1 MNERRWGRIGL
12 AAALVVAVVA
22 AGGCTALPTGG
33 QPVPAPVRPAFG
45 AGSGGCCGLIVR
57 GPEPDW
63 SPEQIVNGFLL
74 ASAKPA
80 HNFAL
85 AREYLAP
92 GKTRNSWRPGSEVTI
107 LAGAPK
113 VSKLSGRLN
122 GPGGAT
128 VSVTGQE
135 MATLKGTQY
144 IPAASGDQPAPPQ
157 DFSLVLVKGQPLIGA
172 LPSTTNLLLT
182 DNLFHLVYT
191 ARDLYYDGL
200 RSSSLVPSPVFVPA
214 SSNLAQTLVDDLLSN
229 PPGDLHNAMA
239 TSFQPGMR
247 FGPVEVAPGKT
258 AIVNLHVPEGVSPK
272 AYPGMA
278 GQLVAT
284 LTSGGYGPRLFDA
297 VKLKINGTLWYPQRG
312 GPVLTLAT
320 AGLGLPHPA
329 RNGPLYYI
337 DATGGVRA
345 LPRLASSS
353 VPVPAAAD
361 AAWARLSSVAVSPD
375 GKYRYLAG
383 LGQSGDAVYTAAL
396 KPAAQPGERSSA
408 GQLRERLVGTG
419 FTSLSWDNEDDLWVV
434 GRVGHKPGV
443 WVLHSGR
450 GAPVPV
456 GPTEALERVTSVR
469 VAPDGVRVAML
480 VGRGAKARMEVGY
493 IRHNGPYGFSITHL
507 HVLGPSLFGVTAMTW
522 FDEDHLVAAARI
534 NPSAYQPSPA
544 EPPLQLW
551 EVPVDGD
558 SATPL
563 HSQQA
568 GVTSITAAG
577 PDSPLYLTAN
587 GKLLKSLRLGE
598 PWTSVTAG
606 QAAGYP
612 G

>member
-1 MNERRWGRIGL
+1 MRL

-33 QPVPAPVRPAFG
+33 QPVSAPVRPAFG

-63 SPEQIVNGFLL
+63 SPERIVNGFLL

-92 GKTRNSWRPGSEVTI
+92 GKTRNSWRPGSAVTI
-107 LAGAPK
+107 LAGAPR
-113 VSKLSGRLN
+113 VSMQSGRLN

-128 VSVTGQE
+128 VAVTGQE

-144 IPAASGDQPAPPQ
+144 TPAASGDQPAPTQ
-157 DFSLVLVKGQPLIGA
+157 EFSVVVVKGQPLIGA
-172 LPSTTNLLLT
+172 LPSTGLLLT
-182 DNLFHLVYT
+182 DNLFHEVYT

-200 RSSSLVPSPVFVPA
+200 RTSGLVPSPVFVPA
-214 SSNLAQTLVDDLLSN
+214 SSNVAQSLVRDLLSN
-229 PPGDLHNAMA
+229 PPGELRQALT

-258 AIVNLHVPEGVSPK
+258 AIVNLHVPAGTSPK
-272 AYPGMA
+272 AYAGMA

-284 LTSGGYGPRLFDA
+284 LTSAGYGPRLFDA
-297 VKLKINGTLWYPQRG
+297 VKLKINGTLYYPPQG

-320 AGLGLPHPA
+320 PKLGLPHPA
-329 RNGPLYYI
+329 GHGPLYYI

-345 LPRLASSS
+345 LGRQASGS
-353 VPVPAAAD
+353 VAVPAAAD
-361 AAWARLSSVAVSPD
+361 AAWARLGSVAVSPD
-375 GKYRYLAG
+375 GKNLAG
-383 LGQSGDAVYTAAL
+383 LGQPGDAVYTAVL
-396 KPAAQPGERSSA
+396 KSAPQPEERTSA
-408 GQLRERLVGTG
+408 GQLRERLGGAG
-419 FTSLSWDNEDDLWVV
+419 FTSLSWDNLDDLWVV
-434 GRVGHKPGV
+434 GQVGHEPGV
-443 WVLHSGR
+443 WVLSGGR
-450 GAPVPV
+450 GAPVAV
-456 GPTEALERVTSVR
+456 GLPPHFGHVTSVR
-469 VAPDGVRVAML
+469 VAPDGVRVALL
-480 VGRGAKARMEVGY
+480 VDRGAKAHMEVGY
-493 IRHNGPYGFSITHL
+493 IRHNGIYAFSITHL
-507 HVLGPSLFGVTAMTW
+507 HTLGPGLFGVTAMTW
-522 FDEDHLVAAARI
+522 FDEDHLVAAAQV
-534 NPSAYQPSPA
+534 NPSANQQSPPV
-544 EPPLQLW
+544 PPLQLW

-558 SATPL
+558 SATTL
-563 HSQQA
+563 HWQQA

-587 GKLLKSLRLGE
+587 GELLKSLRLGE

-606 QAAGYP
+606 QAADYP